1 MKLTKEQI
9 KILEPF
15 EQHFNTAIRSKYA
28 RYPGASAVYTIH
40 QIYSEATGTRTPF
53 HASCSNCIFRLLVD
67 CGTLY
72 FKAKEEL
79 EKTKKPRKQKSK

>member
-1 MKLTKEQI
+1 MMTAEQV
-9 KILEPF
+9 KVLEPYEKYF
-15 EQHFNTAIRSKYA
+15 ETAIRSRYA
-28 RYPGASAVYTIH
+28 RYPGEAALIKMH
-40 QIYSEATGTRTPF
+40 QIHCEVTKTSYKLNAG
-53 HASCSNCIFRLLVD
+53 CSNCIFRLLVD